1 MTSSISRPVDTLM
14 MFDPIRVRALQERT
28 EYCAE
33 AIGRI
38 SLPDPA
44 ADHAISICRQIT
56 STLNEMWLPM
66 IRDVLAMV
74 SFSAYESAFHNQPIS
89 VQAYDSSRFAP
100 RWAGR
105 ARSAAM
111 RRERALRAA
120 QFSCAA
126 PWLKRAPR
134 HLTRWTWSE
143 LKQPLR
149 DLRVAIRQGGD
160 ITKPLRALEQI
171 LHKMASEAISDP
183 SHALLSATS
192 HRPEHQEAQTAVNE
206 LFSVLALLGG
216 AGLHNVNHDATDQF
230 SRASQAFGSGGAY
243 GSVGASTA
251 SLINVWM
258 SHSETAASAPAGS
271 RNEGILDK
279 IVRNGGLLNILSANL
294 ELLEN
299 YQLID
304 LAAGVLEETERQ
316 KSAFRVRNDPP
327 VSYAIGPIMGEIL
340 SREGGVA
347 LMNSFAT
354 ARLALIGDPVAPGD
368 EFRATLRA
376 ALGEG
381 TAQSVALNAHR
392 GSDTAVDL
400 AARVEVLD
408 LLRLLTEEVET
419 LKLHPSVSRSLA
431 VALGPILGD
440 LLPHL
445 EQTGTVIVTLLPTD
459 GAAPHQVTLGSYQ
472 DLTRTFGHIMQD
484 RTSQMVLGMNMGQV
498 ITDRSRAAAEL
509 LRDNPQ
515 LSDPMRFV
523 ESVYADNRRGI
534 TLLNNGP
541 KAYEA
546 NLAFAL
552 GLSISRS
559 ITAVN
564 FMSLAIPVSSL
575 PISRILN
582 LTFPMLLSVLGLD
595 QITELPSYGLESD
608 LAIVFSTSALRI
620 PIDNPDLRQRLG
632 LVEVS
637 ADTWDRYE
645 AIVNETEQG
654 EVPAVRE
661 AKMSILRAMLRQD
674 PALHGY
680 LNSVRSGSGDL

>member
-1 MTSSISRPVDTLM
+1 M
-14 MFDPIRVRALQERT
+14 
-28 EYCAE
+28 
-33 AIGRI
+33 
-38 SLPDPA
+38 
-44 ADHAISICRQIT
+44 
-56 STLNEMWLPM
+56 STFCPQ
-66 IRDVLAMV
+66 VL
-74 SFSAYESAFHNQPIS
+74 
-89 VQAYDSSRFAP
+89 
-100 RWAGR
+100 
-105 ARSAAM
+105 
-111 RRERALRAA
+111 
-120 QFSCAA
+120 
-126 PWLKRAPR
+126 
-134 HLTRWTWSE
+134 
-143 LKQPLR
+143 
-149 DLRVAIRQGGD
+149 
-160 ITKPLRALEQI
+160 
-171 LHKMASEAISDP
+171 
-183 SHALLSATS
+183 
-192 HRPEHQEAQTAVNE
+192 
-206 LFSVLALLGG
+206 
-216 AGLHNVNHDATDQF
+216 
-230 SRASQAFGSGGAY
+230 
-243 GSVGASTA
+243 
-251 SLINVWM
+251 
-258 SHSETAASAPAGS
+258 
-271 RNEGILDK
+271 
-279 IVRNGGLLNILSANL
+279 RNGGLLNILSANL

-340 SREGGVA
+340 SRDGGVGV
-347 LMNSFAT
+347 MTSFAT
-354 ARLALIGDPVAPGD
+354 ARLALIGQPVAPGD
-368 EFRATLRA
+368 DFRATLLA

-381 TAQSVALNAHR
+381 TAQSIALNAHH
-392 GSDTAVDL
+392 GSDTAADL
-400 AARVEVLD
+400 AARVEVLN
-408 LLRLLTEEVET
+408 LLRLLTDDVER

-445 EQTGTVIVTLLPTD
+445 EQTGSIIVTLLPTD
-459 GAAPHQVTLGSYQ
+459 GAAPHQITLGSYQ
-472 DLTRTFGHIMQD
+472 DLTRVFGHIMQD
-484 RTSQMVLGMNMGQV
+484 LTSQMVLGMNMGQV

-541 KAYEA
+541 KAHEA

-564 FMSLAIPVSSL
+564 FMSLAIPVSPL
-575 PISRILN
+575 PVSRILN
-582 LTFPMLLSVLGLD
+582 LTFPMLLSALGLD

-632 LVEVS
+632 LGEVS
-637 ADTWDRYE
+637 IATWDRYE

-654 EVPAVRE
+654 EAPAVRE

-674 PALHGY
+674 PDLHGY